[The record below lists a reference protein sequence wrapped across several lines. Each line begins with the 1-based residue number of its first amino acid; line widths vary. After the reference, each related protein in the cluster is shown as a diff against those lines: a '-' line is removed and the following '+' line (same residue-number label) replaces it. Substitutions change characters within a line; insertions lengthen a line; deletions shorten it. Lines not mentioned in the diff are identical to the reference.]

1 MKKLKLT
8 KEQYNKLL
16 ETFHNDKPI
25 VKGGLNRVSKEFKKY
40 NIKEEYKNLLE
51 YIYGK
56 SKNLSEFWNENN
68 IKYESILESLKDIL
82 VKENNSYKLSK
93 SLGSPQD
100 ALKVYEQKLNEIV
113 GGLNEGDWF
122 DSHPNNPINQEP
134 QRRPNQSSNGS
145 NVDVKFNNGEI
156 AIIQSENGLSYLDLD
171 NYNSEFVKSANYENS
186 ELNNIAYELG
196 YADDSTDGYWTN
208 NEEQINQV
216 LNSYIESNAENLVP
230 INDKI
235 KSDLLDFYSNDREL
249 MGLLNNVNEMDYND
263 IKQSYTKQVTQPS
276 MSNKSPEEIK
286 QNLANIRA
294 TSKKQEDDFFKQR
307 DMQNA
312 GSLTQKTIQKPES
325 IHDKE
330 KQLAF
335 DFPIDEMTSAASSGQ
350 YTGKS
355 FFGKLKNESIKRKL
369 QEMTQGSDSIGQYDV
384 NALPIGRN
392 GEFKNVGK
400 TKAQKTPQWAG
411 GEFVEQP
418 NCSKPNNN
426 KEAQNG
432 GCNSGASSLKTRKVK
447 GSVNAPSLGENKI
460 YETIAKQ
467 TGKTIDEVK
476 RIIESKK

>member
-100 ALKVYEQKLNEIV
+100 ALKVYEEKLNEIV

-134 QRRPNQSSNGS
+134 QRQPNQSSNGS

-156 AIIQSENGLSYLDLD
+156 AIIQTENGLSYLDLD

-216 LNSYIESNAENLVP
+216 LNSYIESNTENLIP

-263 IKQSYTKQVTQPS
+263 IKQSYTKQLTQPS

-307 DMQNA
+307 DTQN
-312 GSLTQKTIQKPES
+312 KK
-325 IHDKE
+325 

-350 YTGKS
+350 HIGKS

-369 QEMTQGSDSIGQYDV
+369 QEMTQGFDSIGQYDV